1 MGFFNMESRNHPWL
15 ILGEIFQ
22 RLTFLWFKGL
32 IVSSKHLYIID
43 SRPHSVYNKKLWK
56 PKLFFIYIFSHFKN
70 SLFKVRNLH

>member
-43 SRPHSVYNKKLWK
+43 SRPHSVYNKKVW
-56 PKLFFIYIFSHFKN
+56 
-70 SLFKVRNLH
+70 